1 MEDVIDGEM
10 VLPDG
15 RTLGYVE
22 WGPSDGHVIA
32 LCHPATGVV
41 QPGWETASAVG
52 ARIVLPDRPGFGR
65 STFAP
70 GRTILD
76 WASDVAAVMAHL
88 GIDTFSV
95 AGVSACTP
103 YALACG
109 VRLAGAVDA
118 IGVIAG
124 TVPRAGVGATAVA
137 SGLSPEDQQRVEAEA
152 RAEARDIPRS
162 TARLAERP
170 EPDGS
175 LYRRPDVQ
183 AALVAAGRETYRQG
197 PQAAAQDAILRLS
210 PWGFDLASVTPP
222 WIWWHGQLD
231 AVVPA
236 QQVQKATAGVGRCNL
251 TIVPGV
257 GHGVCMTHV
266 EPFLRRLLDTDGR

>member
-1 MEDVIDGEM
+1 MGGGEECGVEEVVDGEM

-15 RTLGYVE
+15 RTLGYLV
-22 WGPSDGHVIA
+22 WGASDGHVIA

-52 ARIVLPDRPGFGR
+52 ARIVFPDRPGFGR

-76 WASDVAAVMAHL
+76 WASDVAALMAHL

-109 VRLAGAVDA
+109 ARLAGAVNA

-124 TVPRAGVGATAVA
+124 TVPRAGVAAAAVA
-137 SGLSPEDQQRVEAEA
+137 SGLSPEDRQRVEAEA
-152 RAEARDIPRS
+152 RANAQDIPRS
-162 TARLAERP
+162 IARLAERP

-175 LYRRPDVQ
+175 LTAAPTCKRRS
-183 AALVAAGRETYRQG
+183 
-197 PQAAAQDAILRLS
+197 S
-210 PWGFDLASVTPP
+210 PPP
-222 WIWWHGQLD
+222 
-231 AVVPA
+231 ARR
-236 QQVQKATAGVGRCNL
+236 TAKV
-251 TIVPGV
+251 
-257 GHGVCMTHV
+257 
-266 EPFLRRLLDTDGR
+266 RRHRPRT